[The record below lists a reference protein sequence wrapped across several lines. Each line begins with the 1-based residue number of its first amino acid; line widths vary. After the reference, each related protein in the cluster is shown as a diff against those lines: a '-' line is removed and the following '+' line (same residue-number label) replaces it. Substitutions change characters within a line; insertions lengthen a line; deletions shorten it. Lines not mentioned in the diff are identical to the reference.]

1 MKYAGET
8 AMRNLNA
15 LTLRLHRH
23 FDLEL
28 GSGARSIGLNF
39 SMIRKFR
46 FARFA
51 PALAVLI
58 GVSPMA
64 FGLKEVVSVRL
75 DPSTIAPGDAFV
87 IYVTAQ
93 YDSSNSG
100 GRSDDDYA
108 TTQYTLDGTSS
119 CINNADATLGSTP
132 VEYGPYSVTSP
143 ADISDGSYSVSVDI
157 FSKNNCA
164 NSGQSSASSGAAT
177 ATLTVSGTNAT
188 PVAVDDA
195 SPVAEDGSVVI
206 AVLANDSD
214 SDGALDATSVTITI
228 DPANGS
234 VSVNAVTGEVT
245 YSGDANFVGRDTFD
259 YTVEDNA
266 GAVSSAATVTV
277 TVAGVNDPPALT
289 GDHAGPVAK
298 GGSYT
303 FTISDLF
310 YQDIDDGDA
319 EVTFSASSFINGGLL
334 LSGVSVTSFTGAEL
348 SAGDVAF
355 EHDDSGSS
363 TGSFVVT
370 VEDGNEDGSAP
381 TPATVTLTVV
391 SADAAYSEVTDL
403 FDLSDEP
410 LELVTPSSP
419 NVVVL
424 QDTSSS
430 LNSDIMTEELNGY
443 YPDASAPTR
452 PWNNIYGSGPS
463 PAKQADKESDTSGS
477 GFWRLRNK
485 DYNRI
490 YYNPE
495 LRYSAWAECSG
506 AGAPSGCLSTASPDA
521 SLYYYYV
528 WKDTTD
534 AACPTNNEGVVDP
547 TPSPLD
553 NPIDTCSEGRLVSIK
568 SETGAAGAAA
578 AIADLT
584 AFSAENFD
592 DGNDRYPRFPLRE
605 DCVDASFCT
614 LAEEQANF
622 LNYYTWYRTRGTSM
636 KASLGSVISEA
647 DTNLRIGFAG
657 SNGVNDNVA
666 LDDLGASGHKTA
678 LLGGLY
684 SRSFQG
690 NSNFFSSFAKA
701 GEYLECEGQNIF
713 YGPSS
718 TPGDAQCPALA
729 PPQGT
734 CQQNYILLITD
745 GGMEGYNSNLGNQS
759 PGDADANDDTDFDGK
774 IFAGT
779 KPSQLGDTTLADIA
793 MHYYERDLF
802 PSVDM
807 VNDVVPL
814 QRDLDLAPS
823 GSFSGDVMHQHVK
836 TFAVAFGIDSGL
848 VNPPT
853 SYSTGSYDWGSAAST
868 DQELA
873 DFLIKDLHHAAT
885 NGRGAYLDAQ
895 NPAALT
901 AALEAAF
908 NEFSA
913 GLGAGSAVS
922 FNSQEIS
929 NGVVLF
935 RSFYNLLENTG
946 DVIASTL
953 NADLTVGAQLWSTA
967 AQLDV
972 QLDTGGT
979 GRQIVTFDPGNNRG
993 QAFQLG
999 SLTTAQKQSLGWV
1012 DASSDA
1018 EVALKIDY
1026 LRGSS
1031 VNEAPAG
1038 DYRSRPELNG
1048 RLGDIINS
1056 SPVFVGPPEQLFRGG
1071 SAYPSGS
1078 NSYAAF
1084 QNAQA
1089 SRADRLYVS
1098 ANDGMLHSI
1107 DPEAGNEKF
1116 AFVPNA
1122 TLVNGDNVRLA
1133 ELLSTGYSHQYILDA
1148 TPVVDDL
1155 FMFAKGD
1162 STKSWVTVLVG
1173 AFGAGGKGL
1182 FALDITDPAITEAN
1196 ANQQILWEFTNG
1208 DDTYPLD
1215 DTGSPLLSS
1224 GAQRLD
1230 GAGNP
1235 IKDLGLTIDE
1245 PILAL
1250 SNVVTSSS
1258 DESLEWMA
1266 LLSNGTNGTSG
1277 VAKLFALFV
1286 DRGTDGT
1293 WCHPES
1299 IYDNST
1305 DGSSGLR
1312 GTCDAGQYDFI
1323 KIDTGEGA
1331 FLDGGSIYPNGLGSP
1346 RAIDADQD
1354 GTADYVYAGDMQG
1367 NLFRFDLCR
1376 ADLASYDDYDTG
1388 AAVKPANMNSVL
1400 AYTGG
1405 DGGCKKGVDVYKNW
1419 VSAKI
1424 FEASYTS
1431 TGGTTTSQPILN
1443 KPVLVASPTGA
1454 GYIVIVGTG
1463 RYIVN
1468 GDRSD
1473 TDIQSIYGIWDRL
1486 GSDVV
1491 TKSKLIQQS
1500 YTNICESDASSCGR
1514 RLSDCPVNLGAAFD
1528 ASEESSSTC
1537 PQSQDVDVV
1546 LGWFNDLNVA
1556 QDSTGT
1562 IPASPGERAV
1572 RNFQIRG
1579 ELGFVNSV
1587 IPTVSN
1593 ACSASAGGFGLAFCP
1608 KTGGDDCIDSGV
1620 FDINNDGAFDSSDRI
1635 DNFTV
1640 AGTIFEDSAPT
1651 DSAFVGENRVTQLTD
1666 RSLSIVKTNTAST
1679 VNTGRL
1685 SWRRLSND

>member
-1 MKYAGET
+1 
-8 AMRNLNA
+8 MRSFNSLI
-15 LTLRLHRH
+15 LRLHRY
-23 FDLEL
+23 FDLGA
-28 GSGARSIGLNF
+28 GSGVRRMGLKF
-39 SMIRKFR
+39 STIRKFG
-46 FARFA
+46 FGYFVST
-51 PALAVLI
+51 LAVLI

-64 FGLKEVVSVRL
+64 YGLKEVVSVRL
-75 DPSTIAPGDAFV
+75 DPSTIAPGEAFS
-87 IYVTAQ
+87 IYVTAE

-100 GRSDDDYA
+100 GKTDDVYA
-108 TTQYTLDGTSS
+108 TTQYTLNGTSA
-119 CINNADATLGSTP
+119 CINNDDATLGATQ
-132 VEYGPYSVTSP
+132 VEYGPYLVTSP
-143 ADISDGSYSVSVDI
+143 SDLSDGSYLISVDI

-164 NSGQSSASSGAAT
+164 NSGQSSASTGPAS
-177 ATLTVSGTNAT
+177 ATLTVSGTNDA
-188 PVAVDDA
+188 PIVVDDA
-195 SPVAEDGSVVI
+195 ASVDEDGSVAI
-206 AVLANDSD
+206 DVLANDSD
-214 SDGALDATSVTITI
+214 SDGALDATSVTVTI
-228 DPANGS
+228 DPSNGS
-234 VSVNAVTGEVT
+234 VTVNALTGVVT
-245 YSGDANFVGRDTFD
+245 YSGDANFVGSDVFN
-259 YTVEDNA
+259 YTVADDA

-277 TVAGVNDPPALT
+277 TVGGVNDPPTLT
-289 GDHAGPVAK
+289 GDRAGTIVK

-303 FTISDLF
+303 LTTADLF

-319 EVTFSASSFINGGLL
+319 NITFSASSITNGTLL
-334 LSGVSVTSFTGAEL
+334 LSGLSVTSFTAAEL
-348 SAGDVAF
+348 SGGAVVF
-355 EHDDSGSS
+355 EHDDSTSS
-363 TGSFVVT
+363 TGSFSVT
-370 VEDGNEDGSAP
+370 VEDGNEDSSAP
-381 TPATVTLTVV
+381 TPATVTLTVIT
-391 SADAAYSEVTDL
+391 ADAAYSEVTDL

-430 LNSDIMTEELNGY
+430 LNSDIMTEALNGY
-443 YPDASAPTR
+443 YPDPSAPTR

-463 PAKQADKESDTSGS
+463 PAKQADKESDTPGS

-506 AGAPSGCLSTASPDA
+506 AGAPSGCLSTVTPDA

-534 AACPTNNEGVVDP
+534 EACPTNNVGVVDP
-547 TPSPLD
+547 TPSPLAD
-553 NPIDTCSEGRLVSIK
+553 PIDACSEGRLVAIK
-568 SETGAAGAAA
+568 SETGTAGTAEALS
-578 AIADLT
+578 DLT
-584 AFSAENFD
+584 AFSAESFD
-592 DGNDRYPRFPLRE
+592 DGNERYPRFPLRE
-605 DCVDASFCT
+605 DCADPGFCT

-636 KASLGSVISEA
+636 KASLGAVISEA

-657 SNGVNDNVA
+657 SNGVNDNVP
-666 LDDLGASGHKTA
+666 LDSLGASGHKTA

-690 NSNFFSSFAKA
+690 NSNFFGSFAKA

-718 TPGDAQCPALA
+718 SPGDAQCPALA

-759 PGDADANDDTDFDGK
+759 PGDADANNDTNFDGE
-774 IFAGT
+774 IFAGA
-779 KPSQLGDTTLADIA
+779 KPSELGDATLADIA

-802 PSVDM
+802 PDADM

-823 GSFSGDVMHQHVK
+823 GSFASNVMHQHVK

-848 VNPPT
+848 VDPPT
-853 SYSTGSYDWGSAAST
+853 SYATGSYDWGSTAST

-953 NADLTVGAQLWSTA
+953 NADLTVGEQLWSTA

-972 QLDTGGT
+972 QLGAGGS

-993 QAFQLG
+993 QAFALG
-999 SLTTAQKQSLGWV
+999 TLTTAQKQSLGWI
-1012 DASSDA
+1012 DSSSDA
-1018 EVALKIDY
+1018 EVTLKIDY

-1031 VNEAPAG
+1031 ANEAPAG
-1038 DYRSRPELNG
+1038 DYRARPAVNG

-1078 NSYAAF
+1078 NSYSAF
-1084 QNAQA
+1084 QDAQK
-1089 SRADRLYVS
+1089 SRPDRLYVS

-1107 DPEAGNEKF
+1107 DPETGDEKF
-1116 AFVPNA
+1116 AFVPDA
-1122 TLVNGDNVRLA
+1122 TLVNGDNVNIA

-1155 FMFAKGD
+1155 FMYAKGD
-1162 STKSWVTVLVG
+1162 SSKSWVTVLVG
-1173 AFGAGGKGL
+1173 AYGAGGKGL
-1182 FALDITDPAITEAN
+1182 FALDVTNPVITEAN
-1196 ANQQILWEFTNG
+1196 ANQQMLWEFTNE

-1215 DTGSPLLSS
+1215 DSGNPLLSS

-1258 DESLEWMA
+1258 DTNLEWIT
-1266 LLSNGTNGTSG
+1266 LVSNGTNSTSG

-1293 WCHPES
+1293 WCHPDA
-1299 IYDNST
+1299 IYDTAT

-1312 GTCDAGQYDFI
+1312 GSCDSGQYDFI

-1331 FLDGGSIYPNGLGSP
+1331 FLNGGGLYPNGLGSP
-1346 RAIDADQD
+1346 RAIDADLD
-1354 GTADYVYAGDMQG
+1354 GTADYVYAGDVQG

-1376 ADLASYDDYDTG
+1376 ADLASYEDYDNG
-1388 AAVKPANMNSVL
+1388 SAVKPSNMKS
-1400 AYTGG
+1400 AMEYTGG
-1405 DGGCKKGVDVYKNW
+1405 DGSCKKGVDVYKNW
-1419 VSAKI
+1419 ISTKI

-1431 TGGTTTSQPILN
+1431 DGTTTAQPILN
-1443 KPVLVASPTGA
+1443 KPVLVPSPTGG

-1473 TDIQSIYGIWDRL
+1473 TNIQSMYGIWDRL
-1486 GSDVV
+1486 GADVV
-1491 TKSKLIQQS
+1491 TKSKLIQQK

-1514 RLSDCPVNLGAAFD
+1514 TLSDCPVNLGAAFD
-1528 ASEESSSTC
+1528 ASEEGTSTC
-1537 PQSQDVDVV
+1537 PQSQDVDAV

-1572 RNFQIRG
+1572 RNFQVRG
-1579 ELGFVNSV
+1579 GLGFVNSV
-1587 IPTVSN
+1587 IPTISN

-1608 KTGGDDCIDSGV
+1608 QTGGADCIDSGV
-1620 FDINNDGAFDSSDRI
+1620 FDINNDGAFDSGDLINSYVVSG
-1635 DNFTV
+1635 TV
-1640 AGTIFEDSAPT
+1640 FEDSAPT
-1651 DSAFVGENRVTQLTD
+1651 DAAFVGENRVTQLTD
-1666 RSLSIVKTNTAST
+1666 RTLDIVRTNTAST

-1685 SWRRLSND
+1685 SWRRLNF